1 MTGIAAHADAFGRHY
16 ERALRE
22 PTGPVLLREAAASG
36 GTRHDV
42 DRYLARADALERRMA
57 QGLSGPVLDV
67 GCGPGR
73 MVHAAREAGLAALG
87 VDVSAAAA
95 QIARSRGIPVMQ
107 GSVFDALPHEGAWG
121 TTLLLDGSI
130 GIGGDPGALLARC
143 RDLLRADGRVL
154 VETHADS
161 RRDRRFAGV
170 LADESGA
177 TGGSFP
183 WAEVGRHALRRYA
196 CDARLQAVREW
207 NAEGRWFAEYARTA
221 PVSGDPVARRRA
233 R

>member
-1 MTGIAAHADAFGRHY
+1 MTGIAAHADAFGVHY

-22 PTGPVLLREAAASG
+22 PTGPVLLRGAAASD

-42 DRYLARADALERRMA
+42 DRYLGTADALEVRIAR
-57 QGLSGPVLDV
+57 GLSGPVLDV

-73 MVHAAREAGLAALG
+73 MVRAAREAGLAALG
-87 VDVSAAAA
+87 VDVSAAAV

-107 GSVFDALPHEGAWG
+107 GSVFDALPREGDWG

-130 GIGGDPGALLARC
+130 GIGGDPQALLVRC
-143 RDLLRADGRVL
+143 RDLLRTEGRVL
-154 VETHADS
+154 VETHMDS

-170 LADESGA
+170 LADENGT

-196 CDARLQAVREW
+196 RDARLLPMREW
-207 NAEGRWFAEYARTA
+207 RAGGRWFAEYASTA
-221 PVSGDPVARRRA
+221 PVSGARGARRRA

>member
-1 MTGIAAHADAFGRHY
+1 MTGLAAHADAFGEHY

-22 PTGPVLLREAAASG
+22 PTGPVLLRGAAASG

-42 DRYLARADALERRMA
+42 DRYLGSADALEVRIAR
-57 QGLSGPVLDV
+57 GLSGPVLDV
-67 GCGPGR
+67 GSGPGR
-73 MVHAAREAGLAALG
+73 MVRAAREAGFAALG
-87 VDVSAAAA
+87 VDVSSAAV
-95 QIARSRGIPVMQ
+95 QIARSRGIPVIQ
-107 GSVFDALPHEGAWG
+107 GSVFDALPNEGDWG

-130 GIGGDPGALLARC
+130 GIGGDPTALLSRC
-143 RDLLRADGRVL
+143 RELLRTGGLVL
-154 VETHADS
+154 VETHVDS

-170 LADESGA
+170 LADENGA

-196 CDARLQAVREW
+196 RDTRLLPVREW
-207 NAEGRWFAEYARTA
+207 YAQGRWFAEYARTA
-221 PVSGDPVARRRA
+221 PVSGDPDGRRRA